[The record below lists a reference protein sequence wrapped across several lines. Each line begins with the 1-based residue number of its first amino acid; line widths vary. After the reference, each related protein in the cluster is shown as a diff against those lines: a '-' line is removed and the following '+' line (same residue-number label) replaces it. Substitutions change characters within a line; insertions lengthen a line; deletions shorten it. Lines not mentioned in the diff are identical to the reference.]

1 MSERV
6 DIQVDLFGVEAVNA
20 GFQSMQQHSQSMS
33 REMRRTASDIAIL
46 GASVMGISRLA
57 ESFGLLSK
65 QQSAALQTM
74 GSIVAVSSTLYRL
87 NEILARTNLAAAA
100 ATVTKTAATIGST
113 LADWGAVIALKA
125 KAIALAIVNSLS
137 PVGWGILAGAAV
149 AATAG
154 LAMANQIPTAHT
166 GDTRVM
172 QSGIVSVL
180 KDEHILTSNQY
191 SNLTDRSAKTN
202 NVTINVYGGSAEN
215 VLEALRRTGIKS

>member
-57 ESFGLLSK
+57 ESFGLLNK

-74 GSIVAVSSTLYRL
+74 GSLVAVGSTLYRL
-87 NEILARTNLAAAA
+87 NEVLTRTNLAAAA
-100 ATVTKTAATIGST
+100 ATATKTAATIGST

-125 KAIALAIVNSLS
+125 KAIALAITNSLS

-149 AATAG
+149 AAAAG
-154 LAMANQIPTAHT
+154 LAMANQIPSRHT
-166 GDTRVM
+166 GGPILS
-172 QSGIVSVL
+172 SGL
-180 KDEHILTSNQY
+180 YNLQAGEHVLTSSQTQNMGG
-191 SNLTDRSAKTN
+191 
-202 NVTINVYGGSAEN
+202 VTINVYGGSKEN
-215 VLEALRRTGIKS
+215 VLEALRRVGIK

>member
-1 MSERV
+1 VSERV
-6 DIQVDLFGVEAVNA
+6 DIEAELHGVEAVNA

-57 ESFGLLSK
+57 ESFGLLNK

-191 SNLTDRSAKTN
+191 SNLTESAKTN
-202 NVTINVYGGSAEN
+202 NVTINVYGGSTEN